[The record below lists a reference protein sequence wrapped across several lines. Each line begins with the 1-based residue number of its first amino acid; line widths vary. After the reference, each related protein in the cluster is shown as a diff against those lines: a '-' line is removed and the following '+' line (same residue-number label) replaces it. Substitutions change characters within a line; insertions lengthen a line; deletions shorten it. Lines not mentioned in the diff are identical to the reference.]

1 MPTELAEKQ
10 EWIIRS
16 RAGGELY
23 RGEFLSLKEAVI
35 AALAGGA
42 NLSGANLSGANLSG
56 ADLSRAD
63 LSGAN
68 LSGADLSRANLSG
81 ANLSGANLSG
91 ADLYGANLSGADL
104 YGANLSGPTS
114 PGPTSPGPTSTGPT
128 SPGPTSPGPTST
140 GPNLSGANLSG
151 ANLYGAN
158 LYGANLSGANLSG
171 ANLSYIKADLWMI
184 LTYARNE
191 AKGLLQALRD
201 GKIDGST
208 YEGACACLVG
218 TIANVR
224 HCDIN
229 SIPGLAPNAN
239 RPAERWFLALKPG
252 MTPETNDIAK
262 ITEGWID
269 EWISLQPDL
278 APPIET
284 QVAPAAKR
292 KAKKASGK

>member
-56 ADLSRAD
+56 ADLSRANLSGANLSRADLSRANLSGAD

-68 LSGADLSRANLSG
+68 LSGADLSGANLYGADLYGANLSRANLSG
-81 ANLSGANLSG
+81 ANLSGANL
-91 ADLYGANLSGADL
+91 Y
-104 YGANLSGPTS
+104 
-114 PGPTSPGPTSTGPT
+114 
-128 SPGPTSPGPTST
+128 
-140 GPNLSGANLSG
+140 GANLSG